1 MKTTPEVMAETGL
14 SKSRCLQFAR
24 KYELPK
30 FGQMFMWD
38 DKAIE
43 DLKKR
48 IGQRGCGFIMEPKK

>member
-1 MKTTPEVMAETGL
+1 MAETGL